1 MLHPFHP
8 MQKLAEQ
15 LLQQAEEAFA
25 EQPDQAGVV
34 HGRRRI
40 TQGARGRRTSLF
52 PSRKNGITIALE
64 SQAEASHCLLLE
76 QNKHVIGYR
85 CQPLEIPYAPGRRY
99 YPDFLTRTHDGRWRV
114 SEIKPDKRHLDVENQ
129 QRFETVSTL
138 LAHCGFEFYLVDNN
152 DLPRGTHLDNLYWLY
167 CRSATRSWA
176 AQEIELAQQLLSNH
190 SHPTTFG
197 EAQSQLIREGLPPS
211 LVEYLLFHGQLA
223 ANFDRLI
230 QLGTPVWSVA

>member
-64 SQAEASHCLLLE
+64 SQVEVSHCLLLE

-85 CQPLEIPYAPGRRY
+85 CQPLEIPYAPGRCY
-99 YPDFLTRTHDGRWRV
+99 YPDFLARTQDGRWRV
-114 SEIKPDKRHLDVENQ
+114 SEIKPDKKQLDAENQ

-138 LAHCGFEFYLVDNN
+138 LAHAVLS
-152 DLPRGTHLDNLYWLY
+152 
-167 CRSATRSWA
+167 SAWWMR
-176 AQEIELAQQLLSNH
+176 
-190 SHPTTFG
+190 TTCH
-197 EAQSQLIREGLPPS
+197 EVHI
-211 LVEYLLFHGQLA
+211 
-223 ANFDRLI
+223 
-230 QLGTPVWSVA
+230 